1 LRCVLSNSYWQCCRL
16 TTTTPPLQT
25 HYGSL
30 ANDFAY
36 HPNVRPMHMRTQVDE
51 EKREVTFLYK
61 LIDGKAESSH
71 GTRACL
77 PPSLA
82 LAHTIDR
89 R

>member
-1 LRCVLSNSYWQCCRL
+1 
-16 TTTTPPLQT
+16 
-25 HYGSL
+25 
-30 ANDFAY
+30 
-36 HPNVRPMHMRTQVDE
+36 MHMRTQVDE